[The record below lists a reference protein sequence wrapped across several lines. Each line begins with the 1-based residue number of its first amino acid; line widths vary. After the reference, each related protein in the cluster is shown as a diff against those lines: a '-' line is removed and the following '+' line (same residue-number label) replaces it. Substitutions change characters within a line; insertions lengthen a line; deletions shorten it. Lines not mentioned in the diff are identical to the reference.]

1 MKKVKS
7 HEKMNRIGKKIRE
20 AREERGMS
28 QEDLSIQLELIPVY
42 ICRGSISRIEN
53 GSRLITD
60 VEIEAIA
67 KVLKVSPNYLFNWG
81 EE

>member
-20 AREERGMS
+20 AREEKGMS